1 MKTEVSYFGKVF
13 ELYIPSWE
21 ISNTVNR
28 IARQVN
34 DFYSKQKEDVVLISI
49 LDGAFI
55 FMADLVRQLNF
66 EHEINFVKLKSYK
79 NMKSTGSVETIL
91 DVGVDLE
98 GKHVLI
104 IEDIVD
110 TGLTME
116 NFIDHIKS
124 KKASSVKICTLLSKP
139 EVHNDIF
146 PLDFVGLEIPPLF
159 VIGYGLDLN
168 RHGRHLKHIYKLK
181 I

>member
-1 MKTEVSYFGKVF
+1 MKKEVSYFGKIF

-21 ISNTVNR
+21 IANTVKRMAGEINT
-28 IARQVN
+28 
-34 DFYSKQKEDVVLISI
+34 FYRGQDEEVVLISI

-55 FMADLVRQLNF
+55 FMADLVRQLEF

-79 NMKSTGSVETIL
+79 NMESTGNVETLL
-91 DVGVDLE
+91 DVGVDLK

-104 IEDIVD
+104 VEDIVD

-116 NFIDHIKS
+116 KFMDHLRS
-124 KKASSVKICTLLSKP
+124 KGPTSVRICTFLSKP

-159 VIGYGLDLN
+159 VVGYGLDLN
-168 RHGRHLKHIYKLK
+168 RHGRHLEHIYKLK

>member
-1 MKTEVSYFGKVF
+1 MKEVSFFDKTF

-21 ISNTVNR
+21 ISNVVYRMAKEINEYYN
-28 IARQVN
+28 AR
-34 DFYSKQKEDVVLISI
+34 DEEVVLISI

-55 FMADLVRQLNF
+55 FMADLVRQLEF

-79 NMKSTGSVETIL
+79 DMESTGAVETLL
-91 DVGVDLE
+91 DVGVDLK

-104 IEDIVD
+104 VEDIVD

-116 NFIDHIKS
+116 KFMDHLRS
-124 KKASSVKICTLLSKP
+124 KEPVSVRICTFLSKP

-146 PLDFVGLEIPPLF
+146 PIDFVGLEIPPLF
-159 VIGYGLDLN
+159 VLGYGLDLN
-168 RHGRHLKHIYKLK
+168 RRGRHLPSIYKLK
-181 I
+181 V